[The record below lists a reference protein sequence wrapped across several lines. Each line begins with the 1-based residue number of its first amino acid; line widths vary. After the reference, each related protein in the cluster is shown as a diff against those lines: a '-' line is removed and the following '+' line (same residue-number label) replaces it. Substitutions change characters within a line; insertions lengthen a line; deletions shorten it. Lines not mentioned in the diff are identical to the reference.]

1 MRDHDHEVSMSPEFW
16 HQRWQRGE
24 IGWHSDEIN
33 RHLAEH
39 WPRLGAAVGSR
50 VFVPLCGKSRD
61 LLWLAAQ
68 GHRVLGVE
76 ISPLAVDGFFA
87 DSRLSPL
94 RLDQPPFQRVTA
106 DEIELLLG
114 DFFDLAPSHV
124 PGIGAV
130 YDRAAL
136 IALPPDMRARYA
148 ARLAG
153 LVPSGCPSLL
163 ITLDYDQAQ
172 MNGPPFAVAESEV
185 QTLFA
190 GGFDIEPLAA
200 VDVLAEQSRFRERGL
215 DRLTE
220 QVYRLRRR

>member
-1 MRDHDHEVSMSPEFW
+1 MTPEFW

-39 WPRLGAAVGSR
+39 WPRLGAAPGSR
-50 VFVPLCGKSRD
+50 VLVPLCGKSLD

-76 ISPLAVDGFFA
+76 ISPLAVEDFVA
-87 DSRLSPL
+87 EN
-94 RLDQPPFQRVTA
+94 RLDAVRLEDPPFRRAVA

-114 DFFDLAPSHV
+114 DFFDLTPVHV

-130 YDRAAL
+130 YDRASL
-136 IALPPDMRARYA
+136 IALPPDMRPRYA
-148 ARLAG
+148 RRLAE
-153 LVPSGCPSLL
+153 LVSPECPSLL
-163 ITLDYDQAQ
+163 ITLDYEQSQ
-172 MNGPPFAVAESEV
+172 MNGPPFAVAEGEV
-185 QTLFA
+185 RELFGSA
-190 GGFDIEPLAA
+190 FDVEPIAA
-200 VDVLAEQSRFRERGL
+200 VDVLAEQPRFRERGL
-215 DRLTE
+215 DRLIE